1 MSDVL
6 SQDEVDALLKA
17 VGDGDAPQP
26 GAAQAV
32 ASGKGGVRGIDLT
45 NQERSLTGRLPGLE
59 VVLGRLVRDLRGSL
73 ATFFGHVPNVT
84 VQTCELVKFGGFMDR
99 LQQPVGL
106 QFFRLTPLRGQ
117 GMLVLR
123 APLLAAVLQVMFGGA
138 LGKKSAPATREFSQ
152 IEQRVL
158 ERIGTRVLADVRE
171 AWRPVAPL
179 ECAYLRTET
188 NPLFATICAAH
199 ELVLH
204 VELLIGVEGL
214 GDLSLSMCVPNGSLD
229 PIRNDLGRTQ
239 EVDTSDEGGEQDATW
254 HERMRAALAEAPIE
268 LSVEL
273 GTREM
278 TMREVLALA
287 VGDLVSFST
296 GREGPVLVRVAGR
309 PHFLGAPGIS
319 GTNNAVRVTTRL

>member
-17 VGDGDAPQP
+17 VGDGTVPPP
-26 GAAQAV
+26 GVAQV
-32 ASGKGGVRGIDLT
+32 AQSGKGGVRGIDLT
-45 NQERSLTGRLPGLE
+45 NQERSLGGRLPGLE
-59 VVLGRLVRDLRGSL
+59 VVLGRLQRDLRSSL

-84 VQTCELVKFGGFMDR
+84 VQTCELVKFGGFMER
-99 LQQPVGL
+99 LQHPVGL

-123 APLLAAVLQVMFGGA
+123 APLLAAVLQVMFGGT
-138 LGKKSAPATREFSQ
+138 LGRKSPAATREFSA

-158 ERIGTRVLADVRE
+158 ERIGTRVLVDLKE

-188 NPLFATICAAH
+188 NPLFANICAAH

-214 GDLSLSMCVPNGSLD
+214 GDLSLSMCMPNGSLD
-229 PIRNDLGRTQ
+229 PIRADLSRTQ
-239 EVDTSDEGGEQDATW
+239 ELETSEDGEQDVTW
-254 HERMRAALAEAPIE
+254 HERMRAALAEAPVE

-273 GTREM
+273 GMRAM
-278 TMREVLALA
+278 SMREVLALN
-287 VGDLVSFST
+287 VGDLVAFNT

-319 GTNNAVRVTTRL
+319 GSNNAVRVTTRL

>member
-17 VGDGDAPQP
+17 VGDGTVPPP
-26 GAAQAV
+26 GVAQV
-32 ASGKGGVRGIDLT
+32 AQSGRGGVRGIDLT
-45 NQERSLTGRLPGLE
+45 NQERSLAGRLPGLE
-59 VVLGRLVRDLRGSL
+59 VVLGRLQRDLRGSL

-84 VQTCELVKFGGFMDR
+84 VQTCELIKFGGFMER

-123 APLLAAVLQVMFGGA
+123 APLLSAVLQVMFGGT
-138 LGKKSAPATREFSQ
+138 LGRKSSPATREFSA

-158 ERIGTRVLADVRE
+158 ERIGTRVLTDLKE

-188 NPLFATICAAH
+188 NPLFANICAAH

-214 GDLSLSMCVPNGSLD
+214 GDLSLSMCMPNGSLD
-229 PIRNDLGRTQ
+229 PIRADLGRTQ
-239 EVDTSDEGGEQDATW
+239 EIETIEDGEQDVTW
-254 HERMRAALAEAPIE
+254 HERMRSALAEAPIE

-273 GTREM
+273 GTRAM
-278 TMREVLALA
+278 TMREVLGLN
-287 VGDLVSFST
+287 VGDLVAFNT

-319 GTNNAVRVTTRL
+319 GSNNAVRVTARL

>member
-17 VGDGDAPQP
+17 VGDGTVPAP
-26 GAAQAV
+26 GVAQV
-32 ASGKGGVRGIDLT
+32 AQSGRGGVRGIDLT
-45 NQERSLTGRLPGLE
+45 NQERSLIGRLPGLE

-84 VQTCELVKFGGFMDR
+84 VQTCELVKFGGYMER

-123 APLLAAVLQVMFGGA
+123 APLLAAVLQVMFGGT
-138 LGKKSAPATREFSQ
+138 LSRKTTPATREFSA

-158 ERIGTRVLADVRE
+158 ERIGTRVLADLKE

-179 ECAYLRTET
+179 DCAYLRTET
-188 NPLFATICAAH
+188 NPLFANICAVH

-204 VELLIGVEGL
+204 VELTIGVEGL
-214 GDLSLSMCVPNGSLD
+214 GDLSLSMCMPNGSLD
-229 PIRNDLGRTQ
+229 PIRADLGRTQ
-239 EVDTSDEGGEQDATW
+239 ELETSDDGEQDVTW
-254 HERMRAALAEAPIE
+254 HERMRAALAEAPVE

-273 GTREM
+273 GTRDM
-278 TMREVLALA
+278 TMREVLALQ
-287 VGDLVSFST
+287 VGDLVAFST

-309 PHFLGAPGIS
+309 PHFLGAPGVS
-319 GTNNAVRVTTRL
+319 GSNNAVRVTTRL